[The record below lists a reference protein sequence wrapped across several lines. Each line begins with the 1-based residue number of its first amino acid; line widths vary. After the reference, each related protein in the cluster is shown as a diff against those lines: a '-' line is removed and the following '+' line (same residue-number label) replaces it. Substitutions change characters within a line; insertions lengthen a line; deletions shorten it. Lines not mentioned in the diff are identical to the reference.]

1 MLNFNFFEKVLG
13 IVSPS
18 HFLYDFQRKIVLI
31 TFFLEILG
39 NMCTAVTCFPG
50 FDVMHFEVNSI
61 FLIKPFLHM
70 TKKSGPKFENEKS
83 FHSGIKSVF
92 SLSLKGY
99 QLPQIVSELRVYLY
113 EP

>member
-13 IVSPS
+13 IVSPP
-18 HFLYDFQRKIVLI
+18 HFLYDFPRKMVLI

-50 FDVMHFEVNSI
+50 FDAIHFEVNNI

-70 TKKSGPKFENEKS
+70 TKKSGQKFENEKS
-83 FHSGIKSVF
+83 FQGGIKSVF
-92 SLSLKGY
+92 SLALKGY
-99 QLPQIVSELRVYLY
+99 
-113 EP
+113 